1 MISVNGKILEQMNEV
16 VYLGSMF
23 SRDGRYEM
31 DVERR
36 IAAGNKVN
44 GALAA
49 LMRWRNVSPAARL
62 AVHNAVLVP
71 ILLYGSE
78 TWVLQKKNERKMNAV
93 EMRSLR
99 RICGVS
105 LADRIRNEEVHRMAG
120 TNEDVTVRMQKNV
133 LSWFGHFERMSHE
146 RMVKKIYDGKVSG
159 KRDRRRPRLTFK
171 NTVSKI
177 VEEGHVKSMR
187 TLRRACMKRFMTVD
201 EAKEVCSQ

>member
-1 MISVNGKILEQMNEV
+1 MNGKILEQMNEV

-23 SRDGRYEM
+23 SRDGRYKM

-36 IAAGNKVN
+36 IAAGNSFN

-49 LMRWRNVSPAARL
+49 LIRRRNVSTAARL

-71 ILLYGSE
+71 TLLYGSE

-105 LADRIRNEEVHRMAG
+105 LADRIRNEEIHKMAN
-120 TNEDVTVRMQKNV
+120 TSEDVTVGMKKNV
-133 LSWFGHFERMSHE
+133 FS
-146 RMVKKIYDGKVSG
+146 
-159 KRDRRRPRLTFK
+159 
-171 NTVSKI
+171 
-177 VEEGHVKSMR
+177 
-187 TLRRACMKRFMTVD
+187 
-201 EAKEVCSQ
+201 